1 MKKIL
6 NFLNP
11 TKILSIFILFII
23 SVVCIYQID
32 SYKYKQIRA
41 GLIFLYFIPG
51 LFIFIPVLIYNIKK
65 SNKENN
71 LKNKI
76 ISIIPLILI
85 ILYFLYIFFMV
96 LYAVICQWL
105 GVENQ
110 MG

>member
-1 MKKIL
+1 
-6 NFLNP
+6 LNP

-76 ISIIPLILI
+76 ILI

>member
-1 MKKIL
+1 MKKIF
-6 NFLNP
+6 NFLTP
-11 TKILSIFILFII
+11 TKILLIFILFII

-76 ISIIPLILI
+76 ILI

>member
-76 ISIIPLILI
+76 ILI